1 MKIIFTITTAA
12 VILSTVNA
20 FVPHT
25 MYNSRTTVV
34 RSSSYQEKYDSKV
47 EAAFDAHDLAVTGM
61 EAAAMERYVED
72 QRLLL
77 GS

>member
-1 MKIIFTITTAA
+1 MKIIFTITTAT

-34 RSSSYQEKYDSKV
+34 RSSSHQELYDAEE
-47 EAAFDAHDLAVTGM
+47 EAAFDAHDLADAGM
-61 EAAAMERYVED
+61 EAAAMERYVEN
-72 QRLLL
+72 QRSLL